1 MMLIV
6 LLLLSSGTV
15 LHGEDRVIVQT
26 QDGKVRGETLRSD
39 LGKEVDV
46 WDRIPFAQPPV
57 GELRYL
63 FTVYNNF
70 YILTQNI

>member
-1 MMLIV
+1 MWIV

-15 LHGEDRVIVQT
+15 LHGEDRIIVQT
-26 QDGKVRGETLRSD
+26 KDGKVRGETLRSD